1 MADSFLKSPTIP
13 NAGKDVEK
21 EKLFFFFL
29 QLMLGLSR
37 KYRR

>member
-21 EKLFFFFL
+21 EKLFFFL